1 MENELD
7 IRTCIELL
15 WKHRR
20 PVLFIAFLCGLATF
34 GVLTL
39 FPKYEA
45 TALVAVTRPL
55 YQYQFTPNIQNITDK
70 EAALQ
75 FTGKA
80 GVELASSDFL
90 LQNAMD
96 TLKKKINL
104 ETQSLTAFKRKIK
117 VSVGIDPSIIKFTA
131 HSNDPKTAAEIAN
144 TLANL
149 YVHFVNEIYG
159 QSSAQQKFFEEQLTT
174 AGEELRKAEQS
185 LIAFEKR
192 NDELIVK
199 AQLDANLNALSTY
212 LALNQSLNL
221 LHKNV
226 LGLKRQL
233 ARYPADRPSSIAD
246 DLASLMLQI
255 NAFHSQQVDP
265 QANIQSNKA
274 PHQTPPQVIIA
285 KQLPAAPSLPL
296 QLQLPEKG
304 NLLNK
309 TIGEQSAYLADLAS
323 TIESKM
329 AEIRKQSDALPKTIL
344 FLQGRLQQVM
354 TESAELNR
362 RQSLA
367 KSLYTSLAEK
377 TGETRITAQES
388 SGRVRMAGNAVTP
401 DRPTGRRLMKS
412 MVALLIGFLLTC
424 FAAFAYEYFQRVQ
437 IKNSRARS
445 SGVL

>member
-7 IRTCIELL
+7 VRTCIELL
-15 WKHRR
+15 WKHRV
-20 PVLFIAFLCGLATF
+20 PVLVITFLFGLGTL

-55 YQYQFTPNIQNITDK
+55 YQYQFSPNIQNITDK
-70 EAALQ
+70 EATLQ

-80 GVELASSDFL
+80 GVELASGDFL

-96 TLKKKINL
+96 ALKKKVNL
-104 ETQSLTAFKRKIK
+104 ETQSLSDFKRRIK
-117 VSVGIDPSIIKFTA
+117 VSVGIDPSVIKFTA
-131 HSNDPKTAAEIAN
+131 RSNDPKTAAEIAN

-159 QSSAQQKFFEEQLTT
+159 QSSSQQKFFEEQLIK
-174 AGEELRKAEQS
+174 ASEELRKAEQA
-185 LIAFEKR
+185 LIDFEKR

-199 AQLDANLNALSTY
+199 AQLDSNLNALSTY
-212 LALNQSLNL
+212 LALNKSLNL

-233 ARYPADRPSSIAD
+233 ARYPGDRPSSIAD

-255 NAFHSQQVDP
+255 NAFYSQQVDP

-274 PHQTPPQVIIA
+274 SHQTPTQVIIA
-285 KQLPAAPSLPL
+285 NQLPTAPSLPL

-309 TIGEQSAYLADLAS
+309 TVGEQSAYLDDLAS
-323 TIESKM
+323 TIESRM
-329 AEIRKQSDALPKTIL
+329 ADIRKQSDALPKTIL
-344 FLQGRLQQVM
+344 VLQGRLQQVM

-362 RQSLA
+362 RQSIA
-367 KSLYTSLAEK
+367 KRLYTFLAEK

-388 SGRVRMAGNAVTP
+388 SGRVRMAGHAVTP
-401 DRPTGRRLMKS
+401 DRPAGRRLMKS
-412 MVALLIGFLLTC
+412 MVASLIGFLMTC
-424 FAAFAYEYFQRVQ
+424 FAVFAYEYIRRVQ
-437 IKNSRARS
+437 IKK
-445 SGVL
+445 